1 MPRLTYQLNLYFF
14 FVYSAKMTLVISP
27 LLFEKVPVYDWCSY
41 IVGCRDLPILIENG
55 PWPNPSSNT
64 GHAMYCI
71 SEFISCILSLSH
83 AKPFI
88 LILLSRQSCM
98 KHWCNQYYCSST
110 CTIYACEN
118 LTSCSS
124 SMHCTIRIINQV
136 KAAFRSRDEWW
147 KKASADKKQHELMF
161 LPAFFLYLTKV
172 SIATVAV

>member
-1 MPRLTYQLNLYFF
+1 MPCT
-14 FVYSAKMTLVISP
+14 V
-27 LLFEKVPVYDWCSY
+27 FES
-41 IVGCRDLPILIENG
+41 L
-55 PWPNPSSNT
+55 S
-64 GHAMYCI
+64 
-71 SEFISCILSLSH
+71 SCILSLSH

-147 KKASADKKQHELMF
+147 KKASADKKTTWADVFTSLFPLPYKSFYCHSSCLAISSCKLQGYIFRPVVLLLASTDDAHQVISQH
-161 LPAFFLYLTKV
+161 V
-172 SIATVAV
+172 D